1 VSGRKPSKNE
11 HRQASKAEAGDAL
24 RTSRFWAIRVGLA
37 LLGTADQLPRCTN
50 QLNAT
55 CTQVR
60 TMTICVS
67 TVASSRSPWRHQ
79 IVQASDTHGSSGLP
93 ILLPQPDQDLV
104 LQDFATDLGLRLPDR
119 TIRGKVDVILRA
131 VRVKGGLGVVNV
143 GFDLWDVVRRECRG
157 ARGQSN
163 RAISSMRMRKE
174 LAPLTWFTAGTMSAD
189 FNNNSRFSTEK
200 FDTLPD
206 TIPIRSVPTYRSTSP
221 TDPLEVWTRE

>member
-1 VSGRKPSKNE
+1 
-11 HRQASKAEAGDAL
+11 
-24 RTSRFWAIRVGLA
+24 
-37 LLGTADQLPRCTN
+37 
-50 QLNAT
+50 
-55 CTQVR
+55 
-60 TMTICVS
+60 MTICVS
-67 TVASSRSPWRHQ
+67 TVATSRSPWRHQ

-221 TDPLEVWTRE
+221 TDPLEVWTREEALDLPDRSTLATLDELFHLFPRLDESRGLVFRNPIVSLFSLRPVHQL